1 MAEKKF
7 FEIHRSDA
15 VQLLLYKEKYPHTY
29 TNLRLAEL
37 LEQHYPEKSKERSYI
52 VKEDDLTLENP
63 LNTKTF

>member
-15 VQLLLYKEKYPHTY
+15 VQLLLYKEKFPHTF

-37 LEQHYPEKSKERSYI
+37 LEQHYPEKSRQYI
-52 VKEDDLTLENP
+52 VKEDNLLLDNP